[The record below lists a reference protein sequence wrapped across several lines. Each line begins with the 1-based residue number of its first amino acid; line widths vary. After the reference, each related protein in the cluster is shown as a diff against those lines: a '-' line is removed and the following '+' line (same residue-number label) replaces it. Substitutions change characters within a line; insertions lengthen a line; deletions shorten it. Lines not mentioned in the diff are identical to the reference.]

1 MVRASRRFGRD
12 RRGNMAVIF
21 TLACLPLVPAIG
33 CAVDYSRLT
42 QLRGKLQA
50 AADAASVGS
59 VTKGAPA
66 LIAAATMTSDG
77 GIAIGAADAANI
89 FYGNMSDVTGFALDG
104 MTAMVTKSGAKV
116 TAEVTFKASVPTV
129 FLRVFGKRAI
139 TVTGGSTATANLPRY
154 IDVYF
159 PPRQFAANGSRLD
172 PGRPSQSHAQSMR
185 PR

>member
-1 MVRASRRFGRD
+1 MRVLMRASRRFGRD

-21 TLACLPLVPAIG
+21 TLACLPLVSAIG

-42 QLRGKLQA
+42 QLRSTLQA

-89 FYGNMSDVTGFALDG
+89 FYGNMSGVTGFALDA
-104 MTAMVTKSGAKV
+104 MTAMVTKSGPTV
-116 TAEVTFKASVPTV
+116 TAEVTFRASVPTV
-129 FLRVFGKRAI
+129 FLRLIGRSAI
-139 TVTGGSTATANLPRY
+139 TVTGSSTTTAHLRRY

-159 PPRQFAANGSRLD
+159 PPRQFAANGSRVD
-172 PGRPSQSHAQSMR
+172 SGRSSQR
-185 PR
+185 

>member
-1 MVRASRRFGRD
+1 MRVLMRASRRFGRD

-21 TLACLPLVPAIG
+21 TLAFLPLVSAIG

-42 QLRGKLQA
+42 QLRSKLQA

-89 FYGNMSDVTGFALDG
+89 FYGNMSGVTGFALDG
-104 MTAMVTKSGAKV
+104 MTAMVTKSGPTV
-116 TAEVTFKASVPTV
+116 TAEVTFRASVPTV
-129 FLRVFGKRAI
+129 FLRLIGRSAI
-139 TVTGGSTATANLPRY
+139 TVTGRSTTTAHLRRY

-159 PPRQFAANGSRLD
+159 PPRQFAANGSRVD
-172 PGRPSQSHAQSMR
+172 PGRSSQ
-185 PR
+185 P